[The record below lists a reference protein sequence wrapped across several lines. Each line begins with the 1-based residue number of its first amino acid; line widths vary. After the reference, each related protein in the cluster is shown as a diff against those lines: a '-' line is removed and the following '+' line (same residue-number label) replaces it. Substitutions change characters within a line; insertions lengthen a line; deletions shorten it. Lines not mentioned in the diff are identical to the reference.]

1 MLTVRN
7 LPPEPNW
14 QDRLRQEL
22 PLLKGLGLWLT
33 ALICAAILGR
43 SDLNENCASLSA
55 DPTFLVTVPAGPD
68 MEAPAP
74 AQAAKDLRSCAPV
87 PIPFGQ
93 EASLLA
99 P

>member
-7 LPPEPNW
+7 LPPEPSW
-14 QDRLRQEL
+14 QDRVRQEL

-43 SDLNENCASLSA
+43 SELNENCASLSA
-55 DPTFLVTVPAGPD
+55 DPTFLVTVPAGPE
-68 MEAPAP
+68 MET
-74 AQAAKDLRSCAPV
+74 QAHASEDLRSCASAPT
-87 PIPFGQ
+87 PFGQ